1 MLKKKIIM
9 FISLISVAT
18 IVMGIGYAAV
28 NNITLELAGSSSAK
42 KIDNIKITNVEYYND
57 NQALKNESKIIN
69 YTSTTINSKIALGSD
84 ELSWISYEVTL
95 KNDTDNAYKYVGVIH
110 DDDPEFYDNSNI
122 TYSVE
127 GINEGEIVQP
137 DTEKKI
143 ILTFKYSTNDTSNNI
158 LNSYIN
164 IKFNK
169 IFKINYVDIDEDNL
183 MQEIEEGSP
192 VAITFTNP
200 PVDIDIDGTA
210 DYDYSSGVLTIS
222 NIMSDITVT
231 GKEGT
236 AFYTAQG
243 NLSIGSTANPNN
255 FSPSETDV
263 PSTYI
268 KYTIDSNN
276 KVVKIESCKKETSN
290 ANSVCLI
297 AGDSSKYNTNKEI
310 ITSYFGGSSSNLPSE
325 CTEELNL
332 GTTELTCANSFVVL
346 AADSDGGIFI
356 NDIENQKSC
365 VINPSFGI
373 SSCK

>member
-183 MQEIEEGSP
+183 M
-192 VAITFTNP
+192 
-200 PVDIDIDGTA
+200 
-210 DYDYSSGVLTIS
+210 TIS
-222 NIMSDITVT
+222 YKFLKNEKNIKLF
-231 GKEGT
+231 G
-236 AFYTAQG
+236 
-243 NLSIGSTANPNN
+243 
-255 FSPSETDV
+255 
-263 PSTYI
+263 
-268 KYTIDSNN
+268 IDFFKNN
-276 KVVKIESCKKETSN
+276 KNNCKI
-290 ANSVCLI
+290 
-297 AGDSSKYNTNKEI
+297 
-310 ITSYFGGSSSNLPSE
+310 YFDEREYKLQE
-325 CTEELNL
+325 K
-332 GTTELTCANSFVVL
+332 F
-346 AADSDGGIFI
+346 
-356 NDIENQKSC
+356 
-365 VINPSFGI
+365 
-373 SSCK
+373 